1 MFEQN
6 KTGHF
11 WDFIV
16 FWDIDGFGRC
26 PSDEAFSRR
35 AHMARMHKVGCAD
48 ALGARRAGALVQRE
62 KDEGARTCAYSL
74 FGRRSLFL
82 FPLFFSHKG
91 KRPEGTF
98 GLSLVCGTRC
108 WVRVAKKNT
117 TKRETTWCGLPDDTD
132 SAAAGRVRMSCWHQ
146 KQGHNITIQKHK
158 QIDNSERTHFPRP
171 SEERGGILLGFLTF
185 LG

>member
-26 PSDEAFSRR
+26 PCDEAFSRR

-82 FPLFFSHKG
+82 FPLFFFTQG
-91 KRPEGTF
+91 KEARRDIWALF
-98 GLSLVCGTRC
+98 GL
-108 WVRVAKKNT
+108 WDA
-117 TKRETTWCGLPDDTD
+117 
-132 SAAAGRVRMSCWHQ
+132 
-146 KQGHNITIQKHK
+146 
-158 QIDNSERTHFPRP
+158 
-171 SEERGGILLGFLTF
+171 LLGPR
-185 LG
+185 GEKEHHKEGNDVVRPAR